1 MDVGIIRTFKL
12 KYRKLRIRYVISR
25 VDDDKRA
32 SDIINEISIL
42 KVINW
47 VKSAWREVTSDI
59 YSIVLKNMA
68 SLPMTSLLMKTSK
81 FYSIKY
87 QKIVLLTNML
97 R

>member
-1 MDVGIIRTFKL
+1 MFLPENTTSRLQSLDVGIIRAFKL

-59 YSIVLKNMA
+59 I
-68 SLPMTSLLMKTSK
+68 
-81 FYSIKY
+81 
-87 QKIVLLTNML
+87 
-97 R
+97 

>member
-1 MDVGIIRTFKL
+1 MFLPENTTSRLQSLDVGIIRAFKL

-47 VKSAWREVTSDI
+47 VKSAWREVTFDI
-59 YSIVLKNMA
+59 I
-68 SLPMTSLLMKTSK
+68 
-81 FYSIKY
+81 
-87 QKIVLLTNML
+87 
-97 R
+97 

>member
-1 MDVGIIRTFKL
+1 MDVGIIRAFKL
-12 KYRKLRIRYVISR
+12 KYLKLRIRYVISR

-59 YSIVLKNMA
+59 I
-68 SLPMTSLLMKTSK
+68 
-81 FYSIKY
+81 
-87 QKIVLLTNML
+87 
-97 R
+97 

>member
-1 MDVGIIRTFKL
+1 MDVGIIRAFKL

-59 YSIVLKNMA
+59 I
-68 SLPMTSLLMKTSK
+68 
-81 FYSIKY
+81 
-87 QKIVLLTNML
+87 
-97 R
+97 

>member
-1 MDVGIIRTFKL
+1 MFLPENTTSRLQSLDVGIIRAFKL

-25 VDDDKRA
+25 VDADKRA

-59 YSIVLKNMA
+59 I
-68 SLPMTSLLMKTSK
+68 
-81 FYSIKY
+81 
-87 QKIVLLTNML
+87 
-97 R
+97 